1 MVDIAAG
8 AGTLDKEGCKVEEA
22 ILSAAYP
29 FWDRLSAGEK
39 EQILQACATASY
51 EKGAQIHRSD
61 MGCKGAIFVLSGT
74 LRVYIV
80 SEEGREV
87 TLFRIH
93 AGENCVL
100 SASCLLDS
108 IQFDILI
115 EAAEAARA
123 IVIPANVLHPIME
136 SNPYVGLYMYKQA
149 TERFS
154 DVMWMMQQIL
164 FMGADRRVAIF
175 LWDEMVRRNQP
186 VLHMT
191 HDEIARNIGSAREVV
206 SRVMKYLSEEGVVS
220 LKRGRV
226 EIVDKEKLGK
236 YLSQA

>member
-1 MVDIAAG
+1 M
-8 AGTLDKEGCKVEEA
+8 EEA

-29 FWDRLSAGEK
+29 FWDRLSAGER
-39 EQILQACATASY
+39 EQILQASTTASY
-51 EKGAQIHRSD
+51 EKGTQIHRSD
-61 MGCKGAIFVLSGT
+61 MGYKGAILVLSGV

-80 SEEGREV
+80 SDEGREV

-164 FMGADRRVAIF
+164 FMGIDRRVAIF
-175 LWDEMVRRNQP
+175 LWDEMVRQNRST
-186 VLHMT
+186 LHMT
-191 HDEIARNIGSAREVV
+191 QDEIARNIGSAREVISKV
-206 SRVMKYLSEEGVVS
+206 LKYLSEEGIIRQ
-220 LKRGRV
+220 KRGQV
-226 EIVDKEKLGK
+226 EILNKGKLQK
-236 YLSQA
+236 LL

>member
-1 MVDIAAG
+1 M
-8 AGTLDKEGCKVEEA
+8 KETR
-22 ILSAAYP
+22 LSAAYP
-29 FWDRLSAGEK
+29 FWSKLSDEER
-39 EQILQACATASY
+39 EQILHACAEVFY
-51 EKGAQIHRSD
+51 EKGEQIHRSD
-61 MGCKGAIFVLSGT
+61 MGCKGAILVLSGL

-80 SEEGREV
+80 SDEGREV

-100 SASCLLDS
+100 SASCLLDA

-115 EAAEAARA
+115 EAAEASQA

-206 SRVMKYLSEEGVVS
+206 SKVMKYLSEEGVVS

-226 EIVDKEKLGK
+226 EIVDKDKLRK
-236 YLSQA
+236 YLSQNVT

>member
-1 MVDIAAG
+1 M
-8 AGTLDKEGCKVEEA
+8 EA

-29 FWDRLSAGEK
+29 FWERLSGEEK
-39 EQILQACATASY
+39 AQILKSCTTVAY
-51 EKGAQIHRSD
+51 EKGSQIHRSD
-61 MGCKGAIFVLSGT
+61 MGCKGAILLRSGM
-74 LRVYIV
+74 LRVYIL
-80 SEEGREV
+80 SDEGREV

-115 EAAEAARA
+115 EAAEKAQAV
-123 IVIPANVLHPIME
+123 VIPSGVLHPIME

-164 FMGADRRVAIF
+164 FMGVDRRVAIF

-186 VLHMT
+186 VLSMT

-206 SRVMKYLSEEGVVS
+206 SRVMKYLSEEGVVA

-226 EIVDKEKLGK
+226 EILDKEKLQK
-236 YLSQA
+236 YL

>member
-1 MVDIAAG
+1 ME
-8 AGTLDKEGCKVEEA
+8 T
-22 ILSAAYP
+22 ILSKAYP
-29 FWDRLSAGEK
+29 FWNKLASGEK
-39 EQILQACATASY
+39 EQILKGCAIASY
-51 EKGAQIHRSD
+51 ERGRQIHRSD
-61 MGCKGAIFVLSGT
+61 LDCKGAISVLSGR

-100 SASCLLDS
+100 SASCLLES

-115 EAAEAARA
+115 EAAEDVRA
-123 IVIPANVLHPIME
+123 VIIPTSILRPIME
-136 SNPYVGLYMYKQA
+136 SNPHVGLYVYKQA

-175 LWDEMVRRNQP
+175 LWDETVRRGQL
-186 VLHMT
+186 VLYTT

-220 LKRGRV
+220 SKRGKV
-226 EIVDKEKLGK
+226 EILDKEKLRR
-236 YLSQA
+236 YLQ

>member
-1 MVDIAAG
+1 MDE
-8 AGTLDKEGCKVEEA
+8 KR
-22 ILSAAYP
+22 LSAAYP
-29 FWDRLSAGEK
+29 FWSRLTAEEK
-39 EQILQACATASY
+39 ECILNSCMAVSY
-51 EKGAQIHRSD
+51 EKGMHIHRSD
-61 MGCKGAIFVLSGT
+61 MGCKGAITVLSGL

-80 SEEGREV
+80 SDEGREV

-115 EAAEAARA
+115 EAGEDVQA
-123 IVIPANVLHPIME
+123 ILIPVSALYPIME
-136 SNPYVGLYMYKQA
+136 SNPYVGLYMYRQA
-149 TERFS
+149 TEHFS

-175 LWDEMVRRNQP
+175 LWDEMVRQNRP

-206 SRVMKYLSEEGVVS
+206 SKVMKYLSEEGVLS
-220 LKRGRV
+220 AKRGRV
-226 EIVDKEKLGK
+226 EILDKEKLRK
-236 YLSQA
+236 HL

>member
-1 MVDIAAG
+1 M
-8 AGTLDKEGCKVEEA
+8 EEQQLA
-22 ILSAAYP
+22 TAYP
-29 FWDRLSAGEK
+29 FWEKLSARERAA
-39 EQILQACATASY
+39 ILQGCVPMSY
-51 EKGAQIHRSD
+51 QKGTHVHRAD
-61 MGCKGAIFVLSGT
+61 MGCKGAIWVRSGL

-108 IQFDILI
+108 IQFDIMI
-115 EAAEAARA
+115 EAAEDVQA
-123 IVIPANVLHPIME
+123 IVIPAAVLHPIME
-136 SNPYVGLYMYKQA
+136 HNPYVGLYIYQQA
-149 TERFS
+149 AERFS

-175 LWDEMVRRNQP
+175 LWDEMVRRRQP
-186 VLHMT
+186 VLQLT

-206 SRVMKYLSEEGVVS
+206 SKVMKYLSEEGAVR
-220 LKRGRV
+220 LKRGSV
-226 EIVDKEKLGK
+226 EIADREKLRS
-236 YLSQA
+236 LL

>member
-29 FWDRLSAGEK
+29 FWDRLSAGER
-39 EQILQACATASY
+39 EQILQASTTASY
-51 EKGAQIHRSD
+51 EKGTQIHRSD
-61 MGCKGAIFVLSGT
+61 MGCKGAILVLSGV

-80 SEEGREV
+80 SDEGREV

-115 EAAEAARA
+115 EAAEAG
-123 IVIPANVLHPIME
+123 PL
-136 SNPYVGLYMYKQA
+136 
-149 TERFS
+149 
-154 DVMWMMQQIL
+154 
-164 FMGADRRVAIF
+164 
-175 LWDEMVRRNQP
+175 
-186 VLHMT
+186 
-191 HDEIARNIGSAREVV
+191 
-206 SRVMKYLSEEGVVS
+206 
-220 LKRGRV
+220 
-226 EIVDKEKLGK
+226 
-236 YLSQA
+236 